1 MTVHFGQRIVG
12 DGQPCFITYEAG
24 PTHDSLA
31 SAKRLVKLAADAGAD
46 AVKFQIF
53 DPDRL
58 VADKAM
64 LFSYEVLVDRAS
76 GEQLPDPVIT
86 IASPAPN
93 GSLRIRLPDSVRSGI
108 YYLRALNGHG
118 EAAAQSV
125 EFHIS

>member
-1 MTVHFGQRIVG
+1 MTERNEERTFAGMNSIIK
-12 DGQPCFITYEAG
+12 FIE
-24 PTHDSLA
+24 LENRVI
-31 SAKRLVKLAADAGAD
+31 SANYRNLM
-46 AVKFQIF
+46 I
-53 DPDRL
+53 
-58 VADKAM
+58 KAKV
-64 LFSYEVLVDRAS
+64 VLVDKAS
-76 GEQLPDPVIT
+76 GKQLPDPVAT